1 MVDDAPARRLGD
13 KQGDQSYGYCQSKFY
28 TACSR
33 TRARWSSTVFAH
45 ELPLRS
51 TGFDA
56 ENRLYLF
63 ALTVPSGRF
72 DAQRRGDNWRNR
84 GREEML
90 KRNGGWR
97 TGRRSEMRAPPT
109 VQESLQ
115 VGQAAGIAK
124 RAGSRAVAFPSFQ
137 RRAGQVLNPLG
148 VVDFGTIV
156 ARGRKVSCRV
166 HFFIVR
172 RWKPVS
178 RTVSTRLLPSARR
191 VLTRSKPA
199 RDLARRPVSTRRRCS
214 VTLGGP

>member
-1 MVDDAPARRLGD
+1 VPAMVDDAPARRLGD
-13 KQGDQSYGYCQSKFY
+13 KQSDQPYGHCQSKFY

-45 ELPLRS
+45 ELPPRS
-51 TGFDA
+51 AGFDA

-90 KRNGGWR
+90 KRNGRWR
-97 TGRRSEMRAPPT
+97 SGRRSEMRAPPT

-124 RAGSRAVAFPSFQ
+124 RAGSREQ
-137 RRAGQVLNPLG
+137 
-148 VVDFGTIV
+148 
-156 ARGRKVSCRV
+156 
-166 HFFIVR
+166 
-172 RWKPVS
+172 
-178 RTVSTRLLPSARR
+178 LLSH
-191 VLTRSKPA
+191 RSSDAP
-199 RDLARRPVSTRRRCS
+199 DRC
-214 VTLGGP
+214 